1 MSDLSE
7 TLKLDG
13 LVLSMET
20 NCLNLT
26 SVNGAILKVGLSPSK
41 KISVICFIEGPL
53 KIMKNTF
60 YFILKALFVLKI
72 FKPFSWLFGHVE
84 KTTWLE
90 RQG

>member
-1 MSDLSE
+1 MSDLGE

-60 YFILKALFVLKI
+60 YFILKALFVFKI
-72 FKPFSWLFGHVE
+72 FNFLFGPLGHIE
-84 KTTWLE
+84 KKN
-90 RQG
+90 